1 MKAREDGDF
10 RITRIQ
16 LNVVARKE
24 RQLLTWICSR
34 LPRSATPDRLTGL
47 SILGAVLVLVG
58 AIASRQWVAF
68 LWLSSF
74 GLVLNWFGDSL
85 DGSLARY
92 RSIERPA
99 YGYFL
104 DHTVDALNNLV
115 IMVGMG
121 CTIAVRMDVALF
133 ALAGYYLL
141 CMYVFITNHLSGVFK
156 LSFLG
161 FGPTELRIFLIGI
174 NTAILCFGR
183 VGMTINGQ
191 FVSIYD
197 ALIGGTG
204 IIFVGIFLTFVLV
217 GLRDF
222 RDLGRL
228 STDTAS
234 GQGPQSL
241 KRNASSSAK

>member
-1 MKAREDGDF
+1 M
-10 RITRIQ
+10 
-16 LNVVARKE
+16 
-24 RQLLTWICSR
+24 
-34 LPRSATPDRLTGL
+34 
-47 SILGAVLVLVG
+47 
-58 AIASRQWVAF
+58 
-68 LWLSSF
+68 
-74 GLVLNWFGDSL
+74 LNWFGDSL

-104 DHTVDALNNLV
+104 DHTVDALNNLI
-115 IMVGMG
+115 IMIGMG

-161 FGPTELRIFLIGI
+161 FGPTELRIFLVGI
-174 NTAILCFGR
+174 NTGMFYFGR
-183 VGMTINGQ
+183 VGMTIHGQ
-191 FVSIYD
+191 FASIYD

-204 IIFVGIFLTFVLV
+204 LIFVGIFITRILL

-228 STDTAS
+228 RTEHTA
-234 GQGPQSL
+234 GQSL
-241 KRNASSSAK
+241 KA

>member
-1 MKAREDGDF
+1 MKSKEDGEF
-10 RITRIQ
+10 RVTRIQ

-47 SILGAVLVLVG
+47 SIFGAFVVLAG
-58 AIASRQWVAF
+58 AIASRHWAGF

-74 GLVLNWFGDSL
+74 GFVLNWFGDSL

-121 CTIAVRMDVALF
+121 CTTAVRMDVALF

-141 CMYVFITNHLSGVFK
+141 CMYVFITNHLSGVFR
-156 LSFLG
+156 LSFIG

-174 NTAILCFGR
+174 NIGIFFFGR
-183 VGMTINGQ
+183 VGTTIDGR
-191 FVSIYD
+191 FASIYD

-204 IIFVGIFLTFVLV
+204 LIFVGIFVTRVLV

-228 STDTAS
+228 NTEHPA
-234 GQGPQSL
+234 GQSL
-241 KRNASSSAK
+241 RA